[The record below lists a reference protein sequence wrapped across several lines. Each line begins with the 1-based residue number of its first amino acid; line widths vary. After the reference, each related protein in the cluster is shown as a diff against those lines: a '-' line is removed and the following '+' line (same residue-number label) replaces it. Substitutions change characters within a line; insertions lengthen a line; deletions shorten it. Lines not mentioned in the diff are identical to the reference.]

1 MADGGYQVV
10 TTELH
15 DHVASVRRV
24 AETLGQAVDA
34 AQSVTMGV
42 QAYGMIC
49 GPLFVP
55 IVMAVSAPGLITLKM
70 AQEAVGK
77 IADEVRATADHY
89 GAVDQATARSFSDI
103 HGRLS

>member
-1 MADGGYQVV
+1 MTGYQVV

-15 DHVASVRRV
+15 NHVTSVRKV
-24 AETLGQAVDA
+24 AETLGQALDA

-55 IVMAVSAPGLITLKM
+55 IVMAVSAPGLITLKL

-77 IADEVRATADHY
+77 IADEVKATAEHY
-89 GAVDQATARSFSDI
+89 ESVEQGTSKSFTDI

>member
-1 MADGGYQVV
+1 MTGYQVV

-15 DHVASVRRV
+15 NHVTSVRKV
-24 AETLGQAVDA
+24 AETLGQALDA

-55 IVMAVSAPGLITLKM
+55 I

-77 IADEVRATADHY
+77 IADEVKATAEHY
-89 GAVDQATARSFSDI
+89 ESVEQGTSKSFTDI

>member
-1 MADGGYQVV
+1 MAGGGYEVV

-15 DHVASVRRV
+15 DHVASVQRV
-24 AETLGQAVDA
+24 GETLGQALDA

-55 IVMAVSAPGLITLKM
+55 IVMAVSVPGLITLKL

-77 IADEVRATADHY
+77 IADEVKATAEHY
-89 GAVDQATARSFSDI
+89 ASVEQATARSFTEI

>member
-1 MADGGYQVV
+1 MTGYQVV

-15 DHVASVRRV
+15 NHVGSVRKV
-24 AETLGQAVDA
+24 AETLGQALDA

-55 IVMAVSAPGLITLKM
+55 IVMAVSAPGLITLKVS
-70 AQEAVGK
+70 QEAVGK
-77 IADEVRATADHY
+77 IADEV
-89 GAVDQATARSFSDI
+89 QATAEHYESVEQDTSKSFTDI